1 MEEPG
6 VIAAML
12 NKELMFEA
20 RVGVHEGTAL
30 WLEDRLDALVRS
42 DNVEPHKEVVVCQ
55 GNDAL

>member
-1 MEEPG
+1 
-6 VIAAML
+6 ML